1 MKTSNYIDENF
12 NNYIEEL
19 KNYLK
24 IPSISADSNY
34 NSQTRLAA
42 DFTSEML
49 KNAGMENVAIME
61 TDGNPVVYADWLHAE
76 GKQTVLI
83 YGHYDVQP
91 PDPLNLWTSPA
102 FEAEVRGEH
111 IFARGSIDDKGQVHM
126 HIKSVEA
133 LIKTEGKLPVNVK
146 FIIEGEE
153 EIVSPILVSFLEK
166 NKELLSCNSVMISDT
181 TMHDY
186 NMPSLTY
193 GLRGLAYLELHVYG
207 PNRDL
212 HSGMFGGAIVNP
224 LNALC
229 KMVANMKDEN
239 ERISIPGFYDDVVE
253 VSEEEHKELAR
264 LPYNVEDFKNLLE
277 IKTTNGEKGY
287 TDLERLWARP
297 TLDLCGI
304 WGGYQGEGA
313 KTVLPS
319 KASAKISMRLVAN
332 QDYKK
337 VYSQFNEFIK
347 SNTPIELLLR

>member
-153 EIVSPILVSFLEK
+153 EIGSPSLVSFLEK
-166 NKELLSCNSVMISDT
+166 
-181 TMHDY
+181 
-186 NMPSLTY
+186 
-193 GLRGLAYLELHVYG
+193 
-207 PNRDL
+207 
-212 HSGMFGGAIVNP
+212 
-224 LNALC
+224 
-229 KMVANMKDEN
+229 
-239 ERISIPGFYDDVVE
+239 
-253 VSEEEHKELAR
+253 
-264 LPYNVEDFKNLLE
+264 
-277 IKTTNGEKGY
+277 
-287 TDLERLWARP
+287 
-297 TLDLCGI
+297 
-304 WGGYQGEGA
+304 
-313 KTVLPS
+313 
-319 KASAKISMRLVAN
+319 
-332 QDYKK
+332 
-337 VYSQFNEFIK
+337 IK
-347 SNTPIELLLR
+347 SYYPATLL